1 MRLNRSALFA
11 AIIAVL
17 LSAASAAYVWLDR
30 WQRGAIFSIEL
41 GEARWAREPLP
52 GTEIFDLPL
61 SGGQTIR
68 AWYVSGPSPD
78 APTVLY
84 LHGSRWNLNSSVFRM
99 ERWVDMGYSM
109 LAIDYR
115 GFGESTELLPSQ
127 ASAVED
133 AQAALRE
140 LERRQPDPARRFV
153 YGHSLGGAVAVALAA
168 DAEPDSFAG
177 LILESTFT
185 SIREMIAASRWRNV
199 PGLHWIITQPFD
211 SLSRIAHVRQPILF
225 IHGTGD
231 SVVPHAMSDALYE
244 AASGRDGGKQS
255 LAKIE
260 SASHSGASRSPGYAE
275 AVREFTGEVV
285 TEAGSPPL

>member
-1 MRLNRSALFA
+1 MRPSRHALLATIMALLLA
-11 AIIAVL
+11 AGA
-17 LSAASAAYVWLDR
+17 AAYVWLDR

-41 GEARWAREPLP
+41 GEARWAREPLA

-61 SGGQTIR
+61 AAGQTVR
-68 AWYVSGPSPD
+68 AWYLPGPAPD

-99 ERWVDMGYSM
+99 ERWADMGYSM

-115 GFGESTELLPSQ
+115 GFGESTPLLPSQ
-127 ASAVED
+127 ASAVQD
-133 AQAALRE
+133 ARIALRE
-140 LERRQPDPARRFV
+140 LARRQPDPARRFV

-185 SIREMIAASRWRNV
+185 SIRDMIAASRWRDI

-211 SLSRIAHVRQPILF
+211 SLSSIRRVRQPILF
-225 IHGTGD
+225 IHGTAD
-231 SVVPHAMSDALYE
+231 SVVPPAMSDALYE
-244 AASGRDGGKQS
+244 AAGQREGGRQA

-260 SASHSGASRSPGYAE
+260 AASHSGASRSPEYAE
-275 AVREFTGEVV
+275 AVREFIGGVMRHRE
-285 TEAGSPPL
+285 G